1 MKKGLSL
8 DDFDVGTKSN
18 EGVEIELRHPG
29 TSDELGIFITVVGRY
44 SEKYQAAV
52 RSISAES
59 IKGAAAK
66 KKKPDPITDAT
77 EKGVRLLA
85 LCTTGWRTEANPTI
99 NFHGADHPYSLDAAI
114 DLYTSKSLPWV
125 KEQVDSAVHSNT
137 NFMKA

>member
-66 KKKPDPITDAT
+66 KKKPDPITTPLRKVFACWLFVQQAGALRQIPLLT
-77 EKGVRLLA
+77 FTALTIRIAWTLRLICTRRN
-85 LCTTGWRTEANPTI
+85 LCRG
-99 NFHGADHPYSLDAAI
+99 
-114 DLYTSKSLPWV
+114 
-125 KEQVDSAVHSNT
+125 
-137 NFMKA
+137 